1 MNTDC
6 SMVEVVIKNTFIEI
20 EHVLPKPVQRRCASV
35 PSSTRLN
42 KGADNSGEEQA
53 PEVQKIFKASAADAS
68 FNQISDASTDSGST
82 SDDES
87 IDSSPTNTV
96 SSEFP
101 AAPDMMAVAHMQQ
114 MVLVAVPM
122 SSVVTVEQPPV
133 KVTKL
138 STQAKTFTPGSTQLS
153 TQAKTFAPGCCLQQK
168 PPGSKLNANSRK
180 RCAKFRW
187 QCQQVILAAQEALAA
202 LIFVQSVELVAQKSS
217 LSLDARMRPEYSEK
231 KEQAL
236 SKAKQALLDAAEQSQ
251 GVYVLGYRSKPF
263 LATPDG
269 FFVILGVMTCSKD
282 ACWDTFCYGCCRN
295 EGACTL
301 QHPVYQVP
309 VYVNLTP
316 AGC

>member
-1 MNTDC
+1 MNSDC
-6 SMVEVVIKNTFIEI
+6 SMVEVVIKNTFI

-42 KGADNSGEEQA
+42 KGVDSTGEEPT
-53 PEVQKIFKASAADAS
+53 PEVQKTLKATVADAS
-68 FNQISDASTDSGST
+68 LNLMSDASTDSGSA

-101 AAPDMMAVAHMQQ
+101 VAADMMAVAQMQQ
-114 MVLVAVPM
+114 MVFVAVPM
-122 SSVVTVEQPPV
+122 SSVVPVEQPPM

-138 STQAKTFTPGSTQLS
+138 STQAKTFTPG
-153 TQAKTFAPGCCLQQK
+153 CCLQER

-187 QCQQVILAAQEALAA
+187 QCQQVVLAAKEALATC
-202 LIFVQSVELVAQKSS
+202 IFVQSVELMAQKSS
-217 LSLDARMRPEYSEK
+217 LSLDARICPEYSEK

-236 SKAKQALLDAAEQSQ
+236 SKAKQALLDSAEQSQ
-251 GVYVLGYRSKPF
+251 SVYVLGYRSKPF
-263 LATPDG
+263 LTTQDG
-269 FFVILGVMTCSKD
+269 FFVILGVMTCMKD

-309 VYVNLTP
+309 VYINLTL
-316 AGC
+316 ASC